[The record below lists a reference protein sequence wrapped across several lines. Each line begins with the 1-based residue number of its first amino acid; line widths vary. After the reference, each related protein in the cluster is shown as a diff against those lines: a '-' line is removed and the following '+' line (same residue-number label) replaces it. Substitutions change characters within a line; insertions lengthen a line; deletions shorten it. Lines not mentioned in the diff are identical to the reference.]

1 MLHGKARKLIVT
13 SQRLYERKPWN
24 IVENE
29 KKKREIFLRDE
40 KSRILF
46 DKKRIHRQNAFVRIS
61 IGKLCFFI
69 FLFVQPDPGNRP

>member
-29 KKKREIFLRDE
+29 KKKE
-40 KSRILF
+40 KSFLGTRKVEF

-69 FLFVQPDPGNRP
+69 FLFVQPDPGDRP